1 MFRNWK
7 TNSLITTKMKIS
19 SQLKPIS
26 KILSMCKNDQNQ
38 QVMEIRLYKLIQWL
52 ILYLN
57 KLQHN
62 VNQRKTW
69 IKTVYFDVLSLRK
82 WPRIWL
88 WKFEMAFP
96 KLTRV
101 AVFNGIFSWVLNE
114 DNLWILKKVHRNN
127 YEKRMKILSWRFCCS
142 SMPNPILA
150 SSIMLFFAAALTI
163 SLRPENLTTSE

>member
-38 QVMEIRLYKLIQWL
+38 QVTEIKLYKLILWL

-62 VNQRKTW
+62 DIFTTHLILENDKRKRW
-69 IKTVYFDVLSLRK
+69 SH
-82 WPRIWL
+82 
-88 WKFEMAFP
+88 
-96 KLTRV
+96 
-101 AVFNGIFSWVLNE
+101 G
-114 DNLWILKKVHRNN
+114 LK
-127 YEKRMKILSWRFCCS
+127 
-142 SMPNPILA
+142 
-150 SSIMLFFAAALTI
+150 
-163 SLRPENLTTSE
+163 